1 MAYLRKVK
9 NGWRAEV
16 ERAGVRV
23 SATRATK
30 AEAQAWA
37 VAEEAAI
44 LAGARGDYPRK
55 TLRDAIERYRKEV
68 TDKKAKLRPEAAR
81 ADNLRF
87 DALLRDYPDLA
98 GKMFSEIT
106 TEDLAKWRDSRLE
119 KVSESS
125 VLRELQQYRP
135 IWTLAID
142 EWMWAG
148 KSPWKG
154 LRLPRKGHARKRA
167 TMWTE
172 VRRLVR
178 SAGYTH
184 LLPPQSP
191 QQEAVWAYMVTLHTA
206 LRSAEILRMSRSTV
220 DLQRRVY
227 RLPRHKTDSAV
238 GERLVPFT
246 RRAAR
251 LLRVLDA
258 AAAAAG
264 RDAYFTISD
273 QSRDV
278 LYRKVR
284 DRVMIEGLRFH
295 DGRAAALTWLA
306 KRYDVM
312 TLAKISGHVDINELY
327 STYYRES
334 AQDIAARL

>member
-1 MAYLRKVK
+1 
-9 NGWRAEV
+9 
-16 ERAGVRV
+16 
-23 SATRATK
+23 
-30 AEAQAWA
+30 
-37 VAEEAAI
+37 
-44 LAGARGDYPRK
+44 
-55 TLRDAIERYRKEV
+55 
-68 TDKKAKLRPEAAR
+68 
-81 ADNLRF
+81 
-87 DALLRDYPDLA
+87 
-98 GKMFSEIT
+98 
-106 TEDLAKWRDSRLE
+106 
-119 KVSESS
+119 
-125 VLRELQQYRP
+125 
-135 IWTLAID
+135 
-142 EWMWAG
+142 
-148 KSPWKG
+148 
-154 LRLPRKGHARKRA
+154 
-167 TMWTE
+167 MWTE

-184 LLPPQSP
+184 LLPPQSS

-206 LRSAEILRMSRSTV
+206 LRSAEILRTLRSTV
-220 DLQRRVY
+220 DLRRRVY
-227 RLPRHKTDSAV
+227 RLTKHKTDTAV

-246 RRAAR
+246 PRAAR

-258 AAAAAG
+258 AAEAAG

-284 DRVMIEGLRFH
+284 DRVMIDGLRFH
-295 DGRAAALTWLA
+295 DGCAAALTWLS

>member
-16 ERAGVRV
+16 ERAGMRV

-44 LAGARGDYPRK
+44 LAGARGEYPRK
-55 TLRDAIERYRKEV
+55 TLADAVERYRREV
-68 TDKKAKLRPEAAR
+68 TDRKAKARPGVAR

-87 DALLRDYPDLA
+87 DAWLRDFPELA
-98 GKMFSEIT
+98 AKVLHEIT
-106 TEDLAKWRDSRLE
+106 TEDLARWRDKRLQE
-119 KVSESS
+119 VSEAS

-135 IWTLAID
+135 IWALAID
-142 EWMWAG
+142 EWNWAG

-154 LRLPRKGHARKRA
+154 LRLPRKGHARKRT
-167 TMWTE
+167 TMWRE
-172 VRRLVR
+172 VRLLAR
-178 SAGYTH
+178 SVAYSREQA
-184 LLPPQSP
+184 PQSP
-191 QQEAVWAYMVTLHTA
+191 QQQAVWSYMVALHTA
-206 LRSAEILRMSRSTV
+206 LRSAEVLRMSRSTV
-220 DLQRRVY
+220 DLVRRVY
-227 RLPRHKTDSAV
+227 RLPRHKTDGAV

-251 LLRVLDA
+251 LLQVLDA

-278 LYRKVR
+278 LWRKVR
-284 DRVMIEGLRFH
+284 DRMMINGLRFH
-295 DGRAAALTWLA
+295 DSRAAALTWLA

-327 STYYRES
+327 HSYYRES
-334 AQDIAARL
+334 AVDIAARL